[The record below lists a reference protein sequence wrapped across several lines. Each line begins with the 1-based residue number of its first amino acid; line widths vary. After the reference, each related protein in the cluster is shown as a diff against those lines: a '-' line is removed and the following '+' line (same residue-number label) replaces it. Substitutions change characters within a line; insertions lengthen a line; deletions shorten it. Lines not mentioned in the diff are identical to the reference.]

1 MKLDQ
6 TNNLR
11 TFAHQQRQTLFNQL
25 PDNSAVLVS
34 SGHEKIRNR
43 DVEYPFRADS
53 DFSFLTG
60 FYEPDSV
67 LLLVKKQ
74 QNQSVIFV
82 RPKDTEQET
91 WQGRRMGVEMAPQ
104 ILALEQAFSIDALDQ
119 TVAEYLENIE
129 HLYFSFSQ
137 MSLWSAKIENWVQGL
152 KSKVRQGISA
162 PTQLCDL
169 DALLHENRVIKS
181 PQEIKWLR
189 HAAQISVAGHL
200 AAMRAVQPGLY
211 EFQVQAELEN
221 TFKNLGSP
229 RVAFSTIAASGENAC
244 ILHYTENTD
253 LIGEHHLVL
262 LDAGAEI
269 HGYAGDI
276 TTTFPASGRF
286 TKAQSQL
293 YSFVLKA
300 QQAAINA
307 IEPGV
312 AYNEPHQA
320 VVQVLTS
327 GLLELGVLKGDMET
341 LMTNEAYKAFFMH
354 GTGHWLGL
362 DVHDVG
368 AYKEGGEWRDLKPG
382 MVLTIEPGLYIAPKT
397 PGVDERWLGIGI
409 RIEDDVLVTEDGCE
423 VLTQGLP
430 RTVADIE
437 AWMAQ
442 NNAFANL
449 KP

>member
-6 TNNLR
+6 TNNVR

-221 TFKNLGSP
+221 TFK
-229 RVAFSTIAASGENAC
+229 
-244 ILHYTENTD
+244 H
-253 LIGEHHLVL
+253 
-262 LDAGAEI
+262 
-269 HGYAGDI
+269 
-276 TTTFPASGRF
+276 
-286 TKAQSQL
+286 
-293 YSFVLKA
+293 
-300 QQAAINA
+300 
-307 IEPGV
+307 
-312 AYNEPHQA
+312 
-320 VVQVLTS
+320 
-327 GLLELGVLKGDMET
+327 
-341 LMTNEAYKAFFMH
+341 
-354 GTGHWLGL
+354 
-362 DVHDVG
+362 
-368 AYKEGGEWRDLKPG
+368 
-382 MVLTIEPGLYIAPKT
+382 
-397 PGVDERWLGIGI
+397 
-409 RIEDDVLVTEDGCE
+409 
-423 VLTQGLP
+423 
-430 RTVADIE
+430 
-437 AWMAQ
+437 
-442 NNAFANL
+442 
-449 KP
+449 